1 MILPGHTTLEQ
12 RSNRYTGFMLLLCCC
27 VYRESLFFC
36 AFKLGKASPHRKLP
50 DFKIKATF

>member
-12 RSNRYTGFMLLLCCC
+12 RSNRYTCFMLLLCCC
-27 VYRESLFFC
+27 VYHESVFS